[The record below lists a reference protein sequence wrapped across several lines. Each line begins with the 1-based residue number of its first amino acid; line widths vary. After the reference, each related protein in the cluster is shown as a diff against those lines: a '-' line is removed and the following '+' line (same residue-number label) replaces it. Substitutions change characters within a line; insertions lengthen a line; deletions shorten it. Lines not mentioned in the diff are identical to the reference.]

1 MQVYIN
7 GEFFAKEDA
16 KISVFDHGLLYGDGV
31 FEGIRIYHNR
41 VFRLDQHLKRLYRSA
56 KYINLNIGKT
66 LEEMTGIVLD
76 TCRKNGLTDGYIR
89 LVVTRGTGTLGLSP
103 KSCPTATVIVIVDKL
118 AIYPPEQYEKGLAVM
133 TVSTR
138 RNLVDALDP
147 QLKTLNY
154 LNNIMASIE
163 ATRSGFEEAL
173 MLNAEG
179 YVAEASADNLFVIRG
194 KKLMTPATFI
204 GALPGIT
211 REAILEIAPELG
223 LEPVET
229 HLTLS
234 DIYSAD
240 ECFLTGTAAEVIAV
254 SELDSRPIGTGKA
267 GPITKQINERFR
279 KLTRDEGTPF

>member
-7 GEFFAKEDA
+7 GEYYAKEDA

-31 FEGIRIYHNR
+31 FEGIRIYHGR
-41 VFRLDQHLKRLYRSA
+41 VFRLEQHLKRLYRSA
-56 KYINLNIGKT
+56 KYINLTIGKT
-66 LEEMTGIVLD
+66 FEEMTEVVLE
-76 TCRKNGLTDGYIR
+76 TCRKNGLSDGYIR

-103 KSCPTATVIVIVDKL
+103 RSCPVATTVVIVDRL

-154 LNNIMASIE
+154 LNNILASIE
-163 ATRSGFEEAL
+163 ASRSGFEEAL
-173 MLNAEG
+173 MLNSEG
-179 YVAEASADNLFVIRG
+179 FVAEASADNIFIIRD
-194 KKLMTPATFI
+194 KRLMTPPTFV

-223 LEPVET
+223 LMPVET
-229 HLTLS
+229 HMTLS
-234 DIYSAD
+234 DIYNAD

-254 SELDSRPIGTGKA
+254 SEVDSRPIGTGTA
-267 GPITKQINERFR
+267 GPITRKINERFR
-279 KLTRDEGTPF
+279 KLTKDEGTAF

>member
-1 MQVYIN
+1 MQIYIN
-7 GEFFAKEDA
+7 GEFFTKENA
-16 KISVFDHGLLYGDGV
+16 TISVFDHGLLYGDGV
-31 FEGIRIYHNR
+31 FEGIRIYHNK
-41 VFRLDQHLKRLYRSA
+41 VFRLEQHLKRLFRSA
-56 KYINLNIGKT
+56 KYINLNIGKSM
-66 LEEMTGIVLD
+66 EEMSGIVVE
-76 TCRKNGLTDGYIR
+76 TCRRNGLSDGYIR

-103 KSCPTATVIVIVDKL
+103 KSCPVATLIAIVDKL
-118 AIYPPEQYEKGLAVM
+118 SIYPPEQYEKGLAVM

-154 LNNIMASIE
+154 LNNILASIE
-163 ATRSGFEEAL
+163 ASRSGFEEAL
-173 MLNAEG
+173 MLNSEG
-179 YVAEASADNLFVIRG
+179 FVAEASADNIFIIRDKRLLTPPTFV
-194 KKLMTPATFI
+194 

-223 LEPVET
+223 LQPVET

-234 DIYSAD
+234 DIYNAD

-254 SELDSRPIGTGKA
+254 SEVDSRPIGTGKA